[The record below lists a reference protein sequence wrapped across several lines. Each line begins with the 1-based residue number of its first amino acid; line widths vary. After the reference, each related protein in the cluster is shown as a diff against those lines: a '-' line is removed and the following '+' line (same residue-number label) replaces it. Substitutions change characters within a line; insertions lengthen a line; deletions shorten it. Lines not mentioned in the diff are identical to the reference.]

1 MDEYHALLSPL
12 WWASVLVATIVINT
26 GCSWLV
32 RRRARNGPERLSGD
46 QEAPRHLRL
55 GPRVLGL
62 TVLANISMFATLA
75 AANLRVPR
83 LAGPVGICFLLCC
96 LVSLTLAVALHSAS
110 RRTRDE

>member
-1 MDEYHALLSPL
+1 MDEYDALLSPL
-12 WWASVLVATIVINT
+12 WWASVLLVGILINA

-32 RRRARNGPERLSGD
+32 RRRARNGPERPSGD

-55 GPRVLGL
+55 GPWVLGL
-62 TVLANISMFATLA
+62 TVLANIAMFVTLA

-96 LVSLTLAVALHSAS
+96 LVSLTLAVALHGAS
-110 RRTRDE
+110 RSTKDE